1 MTQGSRQHGRR
12 SVLAIFTT
20 AHARPSSRYV
30 FSLLVV
36 AGLALPAAAL
46 ADQFEFFSF
55 EETASANW
63 SVPHQ
68 CSDGST
74 VQGRLL
80 VESTRFFE
88 PPETEDPNP
97 GVRVQFLA
105 SCSGRSFSWITR
117 GASASITSTQ
127 NLKSVIVTGG
137 PYTVLDNLGTSHQV
151 SVDVSWTGF
160 GPLEVSVNPTQAFL
174 TGTSMRKQR
183 AASATGIVTFDGVRL
198 VDGAANHF
206 ITPFIRNDEERFVT
220 TP

>member
-46 ADQFEFFSF
+46 ADQFFFF

-63 SVPHQ
+63 FVPHR
-68 CSDGST
+68 CADGST

-80 VESTRFFE
+80 VESTRDFE
-88 PPETEDPNP
+88 PPDTEDPNP
-97 GVRVQFLA
+97 TVRVQFLA

-117 GASASITSTQ
+117 AASASITSTA
-127 NLKSVIVTGG
+127 NLKSVVVTGG
-137 PYTVLDNLGTSHQV
+137 PYTVTDSGGASHQV

-160 GPLEVSVNPTQAFL
+160 GPLEVSVNPSQAFL

-183 AASATGIVTFDGVRL
+183 AATATGIVTFDGVRL

-206 ITPFIRNDEERFVT
+206 ITPFIRNDEERNVT